1 MKTMGKNWN
10 SKSKEY
16 TDIIKPDT
24 LNKALTAKKLKQ
36 QGSSVQ
42 EIADKLNVS
51 KSRVYEYLRT

>member
-1 MKTMGKNWN
+1 MGKNWN